1 MTSLDIVLPCYE
13 DGEILLS
20 LLPSVE
26 EALSVFELNLRFIIV
41 DDGST
46 RAIDSRHLLVSSR
59 VLLIRIPE
67 NFGHQFA
74 LRAGLE
80 ASDAEFVASMDSDG
94 QHPPAVLAEMVE
106 IAIREFRSVVTRRIR
121 TLDISAQKRLFSFLF
136 YNFYALFTGI
146 RITSG
151 SSDFRILTKS
161 DKHLVLSDH
170 PRSSFWRGKVA
181 NLIQPSVVD
190 FAADDRLLGKS
201 RFTVRKMME
210 LAFIG
215 IHYSPKRSRSL
226 IRGLRIFFIGLII
239 FLGFLPNYDY
249 WKWSG
254 AVTIGVTMLFKLQLF
269 DFYMWRKINL
279 IEEKSKA
286 FDSLKGNFII
296 ESR

>member
-1 MTSLDIVLPCYE
+1 MASLDIVLPCYE

-20 LLPSVE
+20 ILPSVE
-26 EALSVFELNLRFIIV
+26 EALSVYELNLRFIIV

-46 RAIDSRHLLVSSR
+46 TAIACRHLLVSSR
-59 VLLIRIPE
+59 VLLITFPE
-67 NFGHQFA
+67 NLGHQFA

-80 ASDAEFVASMDSDG
+80 ASEAEFVASMDSDG

-106 IAIREFRSVVTRRIR
+106 IALRESRSVVTRRIR

-151 SSDFRILTKS
+151 SSDFRILTKA
-161 DKHLVLSDH
+161 DKQRILSHH
-170 PRSSFWRGKVA
+170 PTSSFWRGKVT
-181 NLIQPSVVD
+181 NLIETSVVD
-190 FAADDRLLGKS
+190 FVAGDRLLGES
-201 RFTVRKMME
+201 RFTIRKMIE

-215 IHYSPKRSRSL
+215 IHYSPGRSRSFL
-226 IRGLRIFFIGLII
+226 RGLKIFFIGLLI
-239 FLGFLPNYDY
+239 FLAILPNHDH
-249 WKWSG
+249 WIWSG
-254 AVTIGVTMLFKLQLF
+254 TLIIGVTMLLKLQIL
-269 DFYMWRKINL
+269 DVYVWRKINL

-286 FDSLKGNFII
+286 FDSSKGNFIF